1 MRSRHLAQ
9 CFASWENSVP
19 INYSLSVLKYSRC
32 GSCPQV
38 QIQSRSL
45 WGCGAC
51 QGYFV
56 IDALIQSKFI
66 HKEEEPEDRRHDH
79 KKWSERSFSSVQSL
93 SCVWIFKTPW
103 SAAPQ
108 ASVSITNSQSL
119 LKLMSIESVM
129 PSNHLI
135 LCRPLPFLTSI
146 FPSIRIFSKES
157 VLHIR
162 WTKYWNFSFS
172 IGPPNEY
179 SGLNSL

>member
-66 HKEEEPEDRRHDH
+66 HKEEEPEDGRHDH
-79 KKWSERSFSSVQSL
+79 KKWSERSFSSVTQLCLNLQDAMVCSTPGFPVHHQLPELAQTHVHWVGDAIQPSHPLSSPSL
-93 SCVWIFKTPW
+93 PAFNLSQHQDLFQGVSASHQVDKVLEFQLQHRSSQWIFRT
-103 SAAPQ
+103 
-108 ASVSITNSQSL
+108 
-119 LKLMSIESVM
+119 E
-129 PSNHLI
+129 
-135 LCRPLPFLTSI
+135 
-146 FPSIRIFSKES
+146 
-157 VLHIR
+157 
-162 WTKYWNFSFS
+162 
-172 IGPPNEY
+172 
-179 SGLNSL
+179 